1 MSQNMDI
8 SQIIENSSTKT
19 IWVEVHIYLFMWPSI
34 LSKQGGKH
42 SFSLFSSKK
51 RNEIYHQFCKAIF
64 AWNCVT
70 LTVSYEKV
78 VSVFQ

>member
-1 MSQNMDI
+1 MDI
-8 SQIIENSSTKT
+8 SQKIENSSIKA

-34 LSKQGGKH
+34 LSKH